1 MLRQRKCLQLIR
13 RGLMHFPKRYFF
25 LVQITAAMS
34 LLSASCS
41 ESRIVQCA
49 KINKIAGDAVNEVT
63 SHAKGAQAKDPKAA
77 LQAAEAMEEASQK
90 MEAVEVQ
97 DKKLKYYQTGF
108 VKMYRDTSQ
117 ATKDFIAAYKKQ
129 DREAAELAK
138 NDLLKATTPEEQLL
152 ADFDSYCSE

>member
-13 RGLMHFPKRYFF
+13 RALMHFPKRYFF
-25 LVQITAAMS
+25 LMPITVAMS
-34 LLSASCS
+34 LLIASCG
-41 ESRIVQCA
+41 ESRTAQCV
-49 KINKIAGDAVNEVT
+49 KINKIADEAVSEVK

-77 LQAAEAMEEASQK
+77 LQAAEAMEKASQK
-90 MEAVEVQ
+90 MEAVELQ

-117 ATKDFIAAYKKQ
+117 ATRDFIAAYKKQ
-129 DREAAELAK
+129 DREAADLAK
-138 NDLLKATTPEEQLL
+138 NNLLEATTPEEQLL